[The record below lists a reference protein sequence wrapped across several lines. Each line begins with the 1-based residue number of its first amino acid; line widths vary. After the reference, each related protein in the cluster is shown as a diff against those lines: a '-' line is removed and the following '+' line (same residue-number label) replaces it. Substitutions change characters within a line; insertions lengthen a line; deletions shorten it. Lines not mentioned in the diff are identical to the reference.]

1 MISGIKYSK
10 LEKQDM
16 ARIRPLWEKLR
27 LHHQNKS
34 VYFKDFYES
43 FTYEVR
49 MKKIFATADDNI
61 YVEIAENGTSGTVGY
76 CISSIGADGAGEVD
90 SIYVEEDFRRHGIG
104 GRFIR
109 DAIDWMKGRGCAK
122 ITVAVA
128 NGNEQTFPFYER
140 FGFRQRMT
148 VLQLAE

>member
-1 MISGIKYSK
+1 
-10 LEKQDM
+10 M

-27 LHHQNKS
+27 LHHQNNS
-34 VYFKDFYES
+34 FYFKDFYAS

-49 MKKIFATADDNI
+49 MKKIFETADDNI
-61 YVEIAENGTSGTVGY
+61 YVEIAENGTSGAVGY

-104 GRFIR
+104 ARFIR

-122 ITVAVA
+122 ITAAVA

-148 VLQLAE
+148 VLQLTE